1 MANYRKARTSKGLTL
16 WRNNKPYRGA
26 MTQMGRMAQ
35 DKVELWRV
43 YDPYVIKVKGIEE
56 DDLSAIHQRIV
67 SGVNITT
74 KDVRKFLYTCTGMF
88 TQEVEID
95 LIVSPRYTISKG
107 TTISPLSLYKMPTV
121 NVLGNATT

>member
-1 MANYRKARTSKGLTL
+1 
-16 WRNNKPYRGA
+16 
-26 MTQMGRMAQ
+26 MGRMAQ